1 METAGLGYLV
11 EHLDEEAPWNRTLS
25 GGECQR
31 LAFVRLML
39 HQPDIVVMD
48 EATSALDPPSQEHLM
63 TLVAERLPHTA
74 IVSIAHRPELEAFHH
89 RKLVFE
95 RRPGGSRLIGDSV
108 LLPPPTGLLPR
119 IVAWLRR
126 FPTATA

>member
-1 METAGLGYLV
+1 
-11 EHLDEEAPWNRTLS
+11 
-25 GGECQR
+25 
-31 LAFVRLML
+31 VRLLL

-48 EATSALDPPSQEHLM
+48 EATSALDPGSQAHLM

-126 FPTATA
+126 FPTAAEAHDKL